1 MAREIPGGASA
12 ASIPPSDAAAAGL
25 PFDRVGD
32 YDILGK
38 IGHGGMGLVLKAKQ
52 RGLKRIVALKMIK
65 VGQLAE
71 ETEVARFLVEAR
83 AAAHLKHPNIV
94 AVYDVGEHAGS
105 PFFSMEYVEG
115 QSLHK
120 LISERPLQPRRA
132 AVIIQKLALAVDY
145 AHEAGI
151 LHRDLKPQ
159 NILLD
164 KYEEPKIT
172 DFGLAASAEEN
183 SQLTATGTVLGT
195 PSYMPPEQAR
205 GKHDEMGKWSDIYS
219 LGATLYE
226 SLVGRP
232 PFTAATLGETLQQV
246 MSADPVSP
254 RTLNPAIP
262 RDIETICLKCLEK
275 SPARRYQTGKEL
287 ADELQRFLDD
297 RPILARPTSR
307 TEKFVRWC
315 RRNPVIAGAIVAVSL
330 AAVVAIVGLWVGRNQ
345 ALEGERK
352 ATDALQEADETAQD
366 AMDMVDQLM
375 TKISEETLLN
385 QPGLQKVRGD
395 ILSKAESSYN
405 KLLGKLE
412 KNKRLPEQIAMVQF
426 KIGTIK
432 HYLNSP
438 IEALALYETATTS
451 LQKLHEQDPGN
462 LRLIRDLSDV
472 KTQAAKLHYEQRRF
486 AAASVPMQEA
496 LELRRE
502 LVKAEPANIL
512 AGQLLANSEMNMGLL
527 EEDLGHPQQALAHY
541 EEAQHRRMELLSKEP
556 KNASVRRDQAKGFS
570 NLGMFYARQR
580 RLPEAE
586 EFYKQAEKVFASL
599 TDGTDR
605 ELDDLLN
612 HGIVLRRLGDIAAIR
627 NDGKDLPEAIE
638 KYVKSVKVLEEL
650 VVANSTVRIYR
661 GTLSEARLNLAQLYQ
676 RQKNSR
682 EAFSLLTSAFD
693 DFNKLRIEDSSYKK
707 HEAKSFHEMLRLRN
721 WKKLDLDQQEEL
733 AVWLKFAAE
742 QNGEFWVQAI
752 EKLAASAAEFPQA
765 LRLEETDL
773 AVPKS
778 SEKR

>member
-1 MAREIPGGASA
+1 M
-12 ASIPPSDAAAAGL
+12 
-25 PFDRVGD
+25 
-32 YDILGK
+32 
-38 IGHGGMGLVLKAKQ
+38 
-52 RGLKRIVALKMIK
+52 
-65 VGQLAE
+65 
-71 ETEVARFLVEAR
+71 
-83 AAAHLKHPNIV
+83 
-94 AVYDVGEHAGS
+94 
-105 PFFSMEYVEG
+105 
-115 QSLHK
+115 
-120 LISERPLQPRRA
+120 
-132 AVIIQKLALAVDY
+132 
-145 AHEAGI
+145 

-246 MSADPVSP
+246 MSVDPVSP

-315 RRNPVIAGAIVAVSL
+315 RRNPVIAGAIVAVTT

-352 ATDALQEADETAQD
+352 ATDALREADETAQD

-395 ILSKAESSYN
+395 ILTRAEGSYN

-438 IEALALYETATTS
+438 VEALALYETATTS
-451 LQKLHEQDPGN
+451 LQKLHDQDPNN

-486 AAASVPMQEA
+486 AASAIPMQEA
-496 LELRRE
+496 LALRHE
-502 LVKAEPANIL
+502 LVDAEPANIL

-527 EEDLGHPQQALAHY
+527 EEDMGHPQQALAHY
-541 EEAQHRRMELLSKEP
+541 EAAQLRRKELLAKEP
-556 KNASVRRDQAKGFS
+556 KNASLQRDQAKGLS
-570 NLGMFYARQR
+570 NLGMFFARQQ

-586 EFYKQAEKVFASL
+586 EFCKRAEMAFALL
-599 TDGTDR
+599 TNRKDR

-612 HGIVLRRLGDIAAIR
+612 HGIVLRRLGDISAVR
-627 NDGKDLPEAIE
+627 NNEQDLQRAIE
-638 KYVKSVKVLEEL
+638 RYVKSVKLLEEL
-650 VVANSTVRIYR
+650 VAANSTVRIYR
-661 GTLSEARLNLAQLYQ
+661 GTLAAARLNLAVLYE
-676 RQKNSR
+676 REKNPR
-682 EAFSLLTSAFD
+682 EAFFLLTSAFD
-693 DFNKLRIEDSSYKK
+693 DFNKLKVEDAAYKR
-707 HEAKSFHEMLRLRN
+707 HEMKTFHEMLRL
-721 WKKLDLDQQEEL
+721 KKWNKLGQEQQEDL
-733 AVWLKFAAE
+733 VYWLDFATTA
-742 QNGEFWVQAI
+742 NGEPWVMAI
-752 EKLAASAAEFPQA
+752 EKQAATSAEYPQA

-773 AVPKS
+773 LTPEAAAKP
-778 SEKR
+778 